1 LEVNSLK
8 AEESVGDKANASS
21 FDCDRDATTIEP
33 VVSGQQLIALLCTGG
48 GTVNSVN
55 SLGFDCV
62 AGADRFAP
70 LRFALQQ
77 ACASIAPD
85 MCDIAFATASAAVSM
100 SRITPCA

>member
-1 LEVNSLK
+1 MK
-8 AEESVGDKANASS
+8 AEESVGDCADASS

-33 VVSGQQLIALLCTGG
+33 LVSGQQLIALLCAG
-48 GTVNSVN
+48 GTANSVN

-62 AGADRFAP
+62 AEADRFAP

-77 ACASIAPD
+77 ACASIDPD

-100 SRITPCA
+100 SRITPWA